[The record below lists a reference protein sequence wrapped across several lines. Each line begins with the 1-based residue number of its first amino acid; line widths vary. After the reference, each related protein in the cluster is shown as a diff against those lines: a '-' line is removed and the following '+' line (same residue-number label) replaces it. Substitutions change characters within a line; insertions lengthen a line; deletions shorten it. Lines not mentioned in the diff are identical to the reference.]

1 MKHYNYIITNK
12 KYLYDIIDKY
22 WNWYWFI
29 WFTYKEL
36 FNISSFWIFNWRCAI
51 MLKLIFKHAPVVSQA
66 FGFTKVTIW

>member
-51 MLKLIFKHAPVVSQA
+51 
-66 FGFTKVTIW
+66 